1 MTLQRALVLGGGGVA
16 GIAWE
21 TGVLAGLA
29 DAGVDAAAADY
40 VLGTS
45 AGSAVAAQLGSG
57 LSWAEL
63 FRRQADP
70 AAQNEELGLG
80 EGVSVTE
87 LRDTW
92 LRLAEETPDA
102 DELRRRKCALALEV
116 ETVPESARRAVI
128 AGRLPDHA
136 WPERGLG
143 IVVVDAHT
151 GEPRV
156 FDRNSGVALVD
167 AVAASCAVPG
177 VWPPVTIGGSRFV
190 DGGIRSGSNADL
202 VAGHDRVLVI
212 VPWPDPSLPEEV
224 AVLREHGQVEVI
236 TADEASLAAI
246 GDDPLDPATRTP
258 AAKAGYAQGRQAA
271 AAAAGGWNA
280 HVVAAG
286 DAGGHLGGPR

>member
-92 LRLAEETPDA
+92 L
-102 DELRRRKCALALEV
+102 
-116 ETVPESARRAVI
+116 
-128 AGRLPDHA
+128 
-136 WPERGLG
+136 
-143 IVVVDAHT
+143 
-151 GEPRV
+151 
-156 FDRNSGVALVD
+156 
-167 AVAASCAVPG
+167 
-177 VWPPVTIGGSRFV
+177 
-190 DGGIRSGSNADL
+190 
-202 VAGHDRVLVI
+202 
-212 VPWPDPSLPEEV
+212 
-224 AVLREHGQVEVI
+224 
-236 TADEASLAAI
+236 
-246 GDDPLDPATRTP
+246 
-258 AAKAGYAQGRQAA
+258 
-271 AAAAGGWNA
+271 
-280 HVVAAG
+280 VAAG
-286 DAGGHLGGPR
+286 DAGGHLGGLR